1 MQQILTVPP
10 LALQEKLTLITV
22 YATALVHQ
30 DTKILVG
37 YADQTELILR
47 QLKVSFL

>member
-1 MQQILTVPP
+1 MQQILIVRS

-30 DTKILVG
+30 DTKIWVG
-37 YADQTELILR
+37 YVNQTEPLPRI
-47 QLKVSFL
+47 LKVSFL